1 MIDTVMMIQ
10 NEISMNEQVKMEDV
24 NRIVK
29 TLLVA
34 ILVLV

>member
-1 MIDTVMMIQ
+1 MIHIAYGEQ
-10 NEISMNEQVKMEDV
+10 ISMNVQVIMEDV

>member
-1 MIDTVMMIQ
+1 MIDIVYDGQ
-10 NEISMNEQVKMEDV
+10 ISMNVQVKMEDV
-24 NRIVK
+24 NSIVK